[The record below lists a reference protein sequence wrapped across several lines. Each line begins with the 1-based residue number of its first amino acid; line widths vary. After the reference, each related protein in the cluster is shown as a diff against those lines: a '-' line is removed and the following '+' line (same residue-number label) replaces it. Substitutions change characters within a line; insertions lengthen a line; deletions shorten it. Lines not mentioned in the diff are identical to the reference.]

1 MERFREINPSKKEL
15 PDLKEVRKE
24 SLEERDLTYLGK
36 DTEKEISKALSK
48 NGKENYKIKIKTNEK
63 EKKEITVFL
72 SWERNEKSVINWMRK
87 HMETYPETRNGFLI
101 RFIDDNGFKWYEVIP
116 CDKNEEWEK
125 IGWRN
130 YKIIPYTYEE

>member
-72 SWERNEKSVINWMRK
+72 S
-87 HMETYPETRNGFLI
+87 
-101 RFIDDNGFKWYEVIP
+101 
-116 CDKNEEWEK
+116 
-125 IGWRN
+125 
-130 YKIIPYTYEE
+130 